1 MNKNRLKIL
10 ADWLACKEFYSHG
23 GVVENAIQ
31 YAKEDVCQTIASY
44 IDEIMEMDD
53 DQVNYEINGMKN
65 GEKE

>member
-1 MNKNRLKIL
+1 MNKNRLIIL

-44 IDEIMEMDD
+44 IDEIIEMDD
-53 DQVNYEINGMKN
+53 DQVNYEIKAIEN
-65 GEKE
+65 GEKK